1 MGVAASR
8 RLDDD
13 LVAPD
18 DIYVYRA
25 LFAVFRGDAYC
36 LRLATFVANS
46 GRHEA
51 GCDLTNGAFGISR
64 ISI

>member
-1 MGVAASR
+1 
-8 RLDDD
+8 LDDGD
-13 LVAPD
+13 LALVAPD

-46 GRHEA
+46 GWHEA